1 MNSFKPP
8 PKASPLALMYSNA
21 PANGAETQG
30 ETNRLETTPSTAA
43 PHSEP
48 PSVRPAMRSS
58 RVLMACGNLSSN
70 TPNIAKA
77 NTAKNIANGTSTQ
90 ADCSRA

>member
-1 MNSFKPP
+1 MNSFRPP

-21 PANGAETQG
+21 PASGADTQG
-30 ETNRLETTPSTAA
+30 ETSRLETTPSTAA

-58 RVLMACGNLSSN
+58 RLLMACGNLSSK
-70 TPNIAKA
+70 TPNIASA
-77 NTAKNIANGTSTQ
+77 NTAKNMAKGTSTH
-90 ADCSRA
+90 ADCRRA